1 MVKIRLSRF
10 GAKHN
15 PHYRIV
21 VTDSRK
27 KRDGAYIERIGYYD
41 PRKTTPNW
49 YRVDV
54 ERARYW
60 LSVGAQPTE
69 TVKRLFRLAGVYEE
83 STRSEAWGREMA
95 WPRRQAR

>member
-10 GAKHN
+10 GAKNN

-27 KRDGAYIERIGYYD
+27 RRDGAYIERIGYYD
-41 PRKTTPNW
+41 PRKTTPDW
-49 YRVDV
+49 YKVDV

-60 LSVGAQPTE
+60 LSVGAKPTE
-69 TVKRLFRLAGVYEE
+69 TVDRLFKLAGVYELKPVTE
-83 STRSEAWGREMA
+83 EEASS
-95 WPRRQAR
+95 